1 MVSPDRMRLGFFL
14 ALLATPA
21 AAAATDECGDQPLVP
36 LERVSQA
43 LEKSD
48 AVSTEGILYSRSDC
62 PPCPPGVQCEPCERP
77 SLLLLPRVDAPKEK
91 VVLILLDRHR
101 PELRV
106 GQLYRVRVD
115 RHPARG
121 SGASGKPALHS
132 DCVAHVKPPT

>member
-1 MVSPDRMRLGFFL
+1 MRL
-14 ALLATPA
+14 APLLGLLLGPG
-21 AAAATDECGDQPLVP
+21 AAAATDVCGDKPLVP
-36 LERVSQA
+36 LERVAES
-43 LEKSD
+43 LEKHE

-62 PPCPPGVQCEPCERP
+62 PPCPPGAQCEPCEKP

-91 VVLILLDRHR
+91 VVVIFLDHHR

-115 RHPARG
+115 RRAMEGRG
-121 SGASGKPALHS
+121 APGKPVLHS